1 MALKRAVV
9 VVVVVVVVIVV
20 VAVALAAESV
30 EGATLALERVDDVHG
45 GDGLSLGVLRVG
57 DGVANDVLEEDLE
70 DASGLLVD
78 EARYALDAS
87 TSSQTTDGR
96 LRYALDVVAQHLA
109 MTLRASLAQTL
120 ASFASSGHLVFC

>member
-1 MALKRAVV
+1 LDNVVALKRA

-70 DASGLLVD
+70 DASRLLVD

-87 TSSQTTDGR
+87 TSG
-96 LRYALDVVAQHLA
+96 
-109 MTLRASLAQTL
+109 
-120 ASFASSGHLVFC
+120 